1 MDTIQSH
8 RFKLTSGSLIRT
20 LLVIFFAIFF
30 SSDFAIAKKV
40 KYKEIEVSNGATIKG
55 NAKWKGDIPTLPPVT
70 VFKHMDKCGQE
81 VFNPALIV
89 NPGNKGVK
97 FTAVYLETVLEG
109 KSLPDK
115 KEKIKINTPRV
126 LHAGLGEEQRPD
138 SQLCNFEEHVFAFV
152 NTRKIGMYNLEDLLH
167 NPHAFG
173 SNGATIVNIPLPDR
187 NRMTTKKIKRLKG
200 INRYQCDTHVHMNG
214 WMLGLKH
221 PYFAVT
227 DKDGAYEISDIP
239 PGKYKLIAWHE
250 GYNIKEFASDKRPVY
265 DEPHIIEK
273 EIELSAG
280 QVLDL
285 NFDYPVRNVVVSQG
299 KMAREVAG
307 H

>member
-1 MDTIQSH
+1 MGPP
-8 RFKLTSGSLIRT
+8 L
-20 LLVIFFAIFF
+20 
-30 SSDFAIAKKV
+30 
-40 KYKEIEVSNGATIKG
+40 KG
-55 NAKWKGDIPTLPPVT
+55 TQDGRGKIPRLPPIT

-81 VFNPALIV
+81 VLNPALIV
-89 NPGNKGVK
+89 NTRNKGVK

-109 KSLPDK
+109 KPLPDK

-126 LHAGLGEEQRPD
+126 LHAGMDKEHRPD

-152 NTRKIGMYNLEDLLH
+152 NTRKIGMYNLENLLH

-173 SNGATIVNIPLPDR
+173 SNGATIVNMALPNR
-187 NRMTTKKIKRLKG
+187 NRMATKKIKRLKG
-200 INRYQCDTHVHMNG
+200 INRYQCDTHIHMNG

-227 DKDGAYEISDIP
+227 DKNGAYEISDIP

-250 GYNIKEFASDKRPVY
+250 GYNIKEFSADKRPVY

-285 NFDYPVRNVVVSQG
+285 NFEYPVRDVKVRQV
-299 KMAREVAG
+299 KKLRKVAG